1 MCEVSCGVGTC
12 CVCCVLCLLV
22 LVCVFMFVAA
32 LWSSGMILALGA
44 RGPGFDPRQ
53 GPSFALDLALLLLFS
68 IHSFIRSFSWF
79 PSKPVR
85 PSSVG
90 DLSLA

>member
-1 MCEVSCGVGTC
+1 M
-12 CVCCVLCLLV
+12 
-22 LVCVFMFVAA
+22 CVFMFVAA

-53 GPSFALDLALLLLFS
+53 GPSFALGLALLLLLL
-68 IHSFIRSFSWF
+68 IHSFIHSFILVVA
-79 PSKPVR
+79 SKPMR